1 MASFP
6 EIRFHRWALPEI
18 RFYWGM
24 DQISNTRMM
33 VSHLIVLREWLIQL
47 KEGESLNAYNSI
59 KIIPIRRELT
69 VLFWNIFSPP
79 TTLCLHRVIVMQKQ
93 WYAVVLVM
101 MIQIGV
107 IYGIWSLLTEI
118 PTQGIPNSL
127 NIIQHI
133 FAAIFF
139 LYKWYRSYIGH
150 LFLCYLYFFKARK
163 LYVHSSS
170 ESSLTLA
177 LHSPLAHIREVFS
190 LEFHTC

>member
-33 VSHLIVLREWLIQL
+33 VSHHIVLRERLIQL

-101 MIQIGV
+101 MILIGV
-107 IYGIWSLLTEI
+107 ISLWLYGIWSLPPGKGQPAQEGVSTTLKRGRALLRVVETFI
-118 PTQGIPNSL
+118 RNFGDC
-127 NIIQHI
+127 II
-133 FAAIFF
+133 
-139 LYKWYRSYIGH
+139 KVMW
-150 LFLCYLYFFKARK
+150 KP
-163 LYVHSSS
+163 SSGG
-170 ESSLTLA
+170 
-177 LHSPLAHIREVFS
+177 
-190 LEFHTC
+190 